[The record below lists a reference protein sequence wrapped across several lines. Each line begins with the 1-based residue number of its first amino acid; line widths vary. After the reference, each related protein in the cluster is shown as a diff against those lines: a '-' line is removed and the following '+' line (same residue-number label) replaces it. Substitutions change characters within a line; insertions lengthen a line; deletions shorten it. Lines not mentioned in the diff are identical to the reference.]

1 MSRLDLLV
9 SDGLVVTPRGTFK
22 ASIGIEDGVIVE
34 IGSSASMPPA
44 ERKIDAEGL
53 LVFPGVIDEHVHF
66 RDPGFEHKEDFR
78 TGSMAAAAGGVTTVL
93 DMPNT
98 EPPTV
103 DEHGFRVKLEAA
115 SRKSIVDFGFYAG
128 VVPGKVEALR
138 RLVELGAVGV
148 KVYVSET
155 TGIKEPV
162 DGLDLIRTMELATSL
177 GLRVGVHAEE
187 GRLIAALREL
197 MRAGGR
203 KDPLAHMEARPVA
216 AEVFAVARALLAA
229 KTTGCRLHV
238 FHLSSGEALSVIRT
252 LRPLGMD
259 VTVETCPH
267 YLLLDGG
274 EALERLGNVAKVNP
288 PIRSKSDSEALWDAL
303 RKGEIDAIGSDHAPH
318 LPEEKGSEDVWSA
331 PSGFPGV
338 ETMLPLMLTEVHRGR
353 LTFTD
358 LSRLLSEGPA
368 RIWGLYPRKGAIA
381 IGSDGDL
388 TIVDP
393 DAESVIRS
401 ERLHS
406 RSKVT
411 PFEGFRVRG
420 MPVYTVVRG
429 EVVMEKGEVREDA
442 RKGKLVGPLKR

>member
-1 MSRLDLLV
+1 LSRLDLLV

-66 RDPGFEHKEDFR
+66 REPGFEHKEDFR

-138 RLVELGAVGV
+138 RLAELGAVGV
-148 KVYVSET
+148 KVYMSET

-162 DGLDLIRTMELATSL
+162 DGLDLIRAMELAASL

-197 MRAGGR
+197 MRTGGR

-216 AEVFAVARALLAA
+216 AEVIAIAKALLAA

-238 FHLSSGEALSVIRT
+238 FHLTSGEALSVIRA
-252 LRPLGMD
+252 LRPLGID

-267 YLLLDGG
+267 YLLLDGR

-393 DAESVIRS
+393 NAESVIRS

-406 RSKVT
+406 KSKVT

-442 RKGKLVGPLKR
+442 RKGKLVRPLKR

>member
-1 MSRLDLLV
+1 LSRLDLLV

-34 IGSSASMPPA
+34 IGGSASMPPA

-66 RDPGFEHKEDFR
+66 REPGFEHKEDFR

-138 RLVELGAVGV
+138 RLAELGAVGV
-148 KVYVSET
+148 KVYMSET

-162 DGLDLIRTMELATSL
+162 DGLDLIRAMELAASL

-197 MRAGGR
+197 MRAVGR
-203 KDPLAHMEARPVA
+203 NDPLAHMEARPVA
-216 AEVFAVARALLAA
+216 AEVIAIAKALLVA
-229 KTTGCRLHV
+229 KITGCRLHV
-238 FHLSSGEALSVIRT
+238 FHLTSGEALSVIRA
-252 LRPLGMD
+252 LSPLGID
-259 VTVETCPH
+259 FTVETCPH
-267 YLLLDGG
+267 YLLLDGR

-393 DAESVIRS
+393 NAESVIRS
-401 ERLHS
+401 EGLHS

-442 RKGKLVGPLKR
+442 RRGKLVRPLKR

>member
-1 MSRLDLLV
+1 M
-9 SDGLVVTPRGTFK
+9 
-22 ASIGIEDGVIVE
+22 
-34 IGSSASMPPA
+34 
-44 ERKIDAEGL
+44 
-53 LVFPGVIDEHVHF
+53 
-66 RDPGFEHKEDFR
+66 
-78 TGSMAAAAGGVTTVL
+78 
-93 DMPNT
+93 
-98 EPPTV
+98 
-103 DEHGFRVKLEAA
+103 
-115 SRKSIVDFGFYAG
+115 
-128 VVPGKVEALR
+128 
-138 RLVELGAVGV
+138 
-148 KVYVSET
+148 
-155 TGIKEPV
+155 
-162 DGLDLIRTMELATSL
+162 
-177 GLRVGVHAEE
+177 
-187 GRLIAALREL
+187 IAALREL

-203 KDPLAHMEARPVA
+203 KDPLAHMEARPIA
-216 AEVFAVARALLAA
+216 AEVFAVAKALLAA
-229 KTTGCRLHV
+229 KITGCRLHV

-267 YLLLDGG
+267 YLLLDGR

-411 PFEGFRVRG
+411 PFEGFKVRG

-442 RKGKLVGPLKR
+442 RKGKLVRPLKR

>member
-1 MSRLDLLV
+1 
-9 SDGLVVTPRGTFK
+9 
-22 ASIGIEDGVIVE
+22 
-34 IGSSASMPPA
+34 
-44 ERKIDAEGL
+44 
-53 LVFPGVIDEHVHF
+53 VFPGVIDEHVHF
-66 RDPGFEHKEDFR
+66 REPGFEHKEDFR

-138 RLVELGAVGV
+138 RLAELGVVGV
-148 KVYVSET
+148 KVYMSET

-162 DGLDLIRTMELATSL
+162 DGLDLIRTMELAASL

-203 KDPLAHMEARPVA
+203 NDPLAHMEARPVA
-216 AEVFAVARALLAA
+216 AEVIAVAKALLTA
-229 KTTGCRLHV
+229 KITGCRLHF
-238 FHLSSGEALSVIRT
+238 FHLSSGEALSVIRA
-252 LRPLGMD
+252 LRPLGID

-267 YLLLDGG
+267 YLLLDGR

-393 DAESVIRS
+393 NAESVIRS

-406 RSKVT
+406 RSKIT

-442 RKGKLVGPLKR
+442 RKGKLVRPLKR

>member
-1 MSRLDLLV
+1 LSRLDLLV

-44 ERKIDAEGL
+44 ERKINAEGL

-66 RDPGFEHKEDFR
+66 REPGFEHKEDFR
-78 TGSMAAAAGGVTTVL
+78 TGSIAAAAGGVTTVL

-138 RLVELGAVGV
+138 RLAELGAVGV
-148 KVYVSET
+148 KVYMSET

-162 DGLDLIRTMELATSL
+162 DGLDLIRTMELAASL

-203 KDPLAHMEARPVA
+203 KDPLAHMEARPIA
-216 AEVFAVARALLAA
+216 AEVFAVAKALLAA
-229 KTTGCRLHV
+229 KITGCRLHV

-267 YLLLDGG
+267 YLLLDGR

-411 PFEGFRVRG
+411 PFEGFKVRG

-442 RKGKLVGPLKR
+442 RKGKLVRPLKR